1 MTTLK
6 WEETIPISLKESWR
20 FFSNPKNLS
29 KLMPSHMDFQIIS
42 DAPEEVY
49 EGMVLNYSVRPLM
62 GIKMYWST
70 EITQVKEESYFVDNQ
85 ISGPY
90 KIWHHQHHFE
100 ECEGGVK
107 MTDILNYELPYSI
120 FNTIINNLIVKN
132 EIQKIF
138 TYRKESLK
146 TLLK

>member
-1 MTTLK
+1 MA
-6 WEETIPISLKESWR
+6 SSA
-20 FFSNPKNLS
+20 S
-29 KLMPSHMDFQIIS
+29 
-42 DAPEEVY
+42 
-49 EGMVLNYSVRPLM
+49 
-62 GIKMYWST
+62 
-70 EITQVKEESYFVDNQ
+70 
-85 ISGPY
+85 
-90 KIWHHQHHFE
+90 FE

-120 FNTIINNLIVKN
+120 FNTIINNLIVKR